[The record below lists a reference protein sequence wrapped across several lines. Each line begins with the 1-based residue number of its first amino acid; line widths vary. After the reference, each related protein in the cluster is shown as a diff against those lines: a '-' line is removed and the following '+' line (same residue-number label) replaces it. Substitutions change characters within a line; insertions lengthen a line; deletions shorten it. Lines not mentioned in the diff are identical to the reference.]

1 MVVEGTMTFA
11 YSGCSEA
18 VTAYEPRLEVIQL
31 LRLATPTPASAHRAT
46 LTVLPSPRPRTP
58 KMMRGRNPERTRG
71 M

>member
-1 MVVEGTMTFA
+1 M
-11 YSGCSEA
+11 
-18 VTAYEPRLEVIQL
+18 IQL